1 MLPPEPLTR
10 LPPSYFVRG
19 DNASARYKPEHG
31 VHAHGQL
38 RGLLGGGFMTLDDRC
53 RVARN
58 FKSKVAFALY

>member
-10 LPPSYFVRG
+10 LSPLLLREG